1 MFHRYIIVFIFTS
14 LLGSMLFAD
23 SAVHRYHITQ
33 TFLISQSNIK
43 LWIPLPLRSSYQNV
57 YDISLKGNYLHYE
70 KNSDAVYGAK
80 MMYVEFEPTH
90 TQNKATLEFTVEVHD
105 RSIDFSKRL
114 IKPIQEN
121 LSPYLDG
128 GKNNDT
134 DEVIKSYADK
144 ITTNASTDLQKAKS
158 IYDWVVKNMFRD
170 PSVIGCGKGD
180 ACDSFA
186 SGDFGGKCA
195 DISAVFVSL
204 LRAAGI
210 PAREVFGI
218 RAGPSK
224 YSKAYGIKG
233 NDITTSQHC
242 RSEFYIKEYGWIPA
256 DPADIIK
263 LIFVENLAVDSAR
276 VKKEVKRQFGN
287 WEMNWF
293 AYNHARN
300 VVLVPQSVQS
310 PIDMFSYPYAEKN
323 GEPLNYYEPSSF
335 VYNIKVEP
343 LSFKDK

>member
-1 MFHRYIIVFIFTS
+1 MLHRYIIVFIFTS
-14 LLGSMLFAD
+14 MLSCALFAD
-23 SAVHRYHITQ
+23 SSSNRYRVTQ

-43 LWIPLPLRSSYQNV
+43 LWIPLPLRSNYQNV
-57 YDISLKGNYLHYE
+57 YDISLKGNYAHYE
-70 KNSDAVYGAK
+70 KNSDTVYGAN
-80 MMYVEFEPTH
+80 MMFLLFDPKQ
-90 TQNKATLEFTVEVHD
+90 TQNRATLEFTVEVFD
-105 RSIDFSKRL
+105 RSLDFTKKL
-114 IKPIQEN
+114 IKTKQEN
-121 LSPYLDG
+121 LLPYLDG
-128 GKNNDT
+128 GKNAKTEKVVKD
-134 DEVIKSYADK
+134 YADK
-144 ITTNASTDLQKAKS
+144 ITMNASADLQKAKS
-158 IYDWVVKNMFRD
+158 IYDWVVNNMFRD
-170 PSVIGCGKGD
+170 PSIIGCGKGN
-180 ACDSFA
+180 ACDSLEA
-186 SGDFGGKCA
+186 SDLGGKCA

-224 YSKAYGIKG
+224 YSKAYGIKS

-276 VKKEVKRQFGN
+276 VKAEVKRQFGN

-343 LSFKDK
+343 LPFKDN